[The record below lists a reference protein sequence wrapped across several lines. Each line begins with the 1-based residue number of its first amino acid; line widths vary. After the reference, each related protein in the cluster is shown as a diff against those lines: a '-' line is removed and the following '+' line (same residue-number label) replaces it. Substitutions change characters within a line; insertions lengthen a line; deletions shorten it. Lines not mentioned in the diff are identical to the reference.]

1 MKISLP
7 HKGTQAEGIAHIKQL
22 MREHSAEIEKNAQS
36 VVMDWKDN
44 ILTFSFVSQGAA
56 ISGTLTV
63 LDKVF
68 DLYAKLPLALRLFEG
83 RIEKMIAAEMKKQ
96 GL

>member
-7 HKGTQAEGIAHIKQL
+7 HKGTQADGIAHIKQL
-22 MREHSAEIEKNAQS
+22 LQQHQAEIQKNAQN
-36 VVMDWKDN
+36 VVTTWKDN
-44 ILTFSFVSQGAA
+44 VLEFSFTAQGST

-63 LDKVF
+63 EDKAYN
-68 DLYAKLPLALRLFEG
+68 LYAKLPLALRLFEG
-83 RIEKMIAAEMKKQ
+83 RIEKMIGEQMKKQ

>member
-22 MREHSAEIEKNAQS
+22 LAQHRAEIEKNAQN
-36 VVMDWKDN
+36 VVTEWKDN
-44 ILTFSFVSQGAA
+44 VLEFSFAAQGAS

-63 LDKVF
+63 HDKVF

-83 RIEKMIAAEMKKQ
+83 RIEKMIEAEVKKP